1 MPNDTIPVIGGTSAV
16 ARDTHPCYRV
26 AMAQSTIGMTPSGT
40 RAHDEAA
47 ERVAHSSVWAGA
59 AVFVVAWLGVPWM
72 VPVAAILP
80 LAWHRFRGDTRALD
94 GNAVWLRWLLSVLIG
109 AICGLGLVGGPATRS
124 VPMAP
129 DTTASTL
136 AWLGGHGDAIPSFFW
151 MLGATGVF
159 AAGIMVTR
167 GFLAWVVLAVVAA
180 QTSVSAHVVY
190 THATNLVTAT
200 PVALPPWTLAW
211 LAGMALVLGTAAG
224 GTAWPFRR
232 SIRGWWL
239 GPALLLLAL
248 VLRLS
253 MAPAIAAYA
262 AHVTG

>member
-1 MPNDTIPVIGGTSAV
+1 
-16 ARDTHPCYRV
+16 
-26 AMAQSTIGMTPSGT
+26 MAQSTIGTTPSGT
-40 RAHDEAA
+40 RTRDDAA
-47 ERVAHSSVWAGA
+47 EQVAHSSVWAGA
-59 AVFVVAWLGVPWM
+59 LVFVVAWLGVPWM

-109 AICGLGLVGGPATRS
+109 AICALGLVGGTATRS

-129 DTTASTL
+129 DATASTL
-136 AWLGGHGDAIPSFFW
+136 AWLGGHGDATPSFVW
-151 MLGATGVF
+151 MLAATAVF
-159 AAGIMVTR
+159 AAGIMLTR
-167 GFLAWVVLAVVAA
+167 GFLAWVVLAFVAA
-180 QTSVSAHVVY
+180 QASVCAHVVY
-190 THATNLVTAT
+190 ARATNLVAAT

-211 LAGMALVLGTAAG
+211 LAGMALVLGTTSG

-239 GPALLLLAL
+239 GPALLLLAF

-253 MAPAIAAYA
+253 TAPAIAAFA
-262 AHVTG
+262 AHVIA